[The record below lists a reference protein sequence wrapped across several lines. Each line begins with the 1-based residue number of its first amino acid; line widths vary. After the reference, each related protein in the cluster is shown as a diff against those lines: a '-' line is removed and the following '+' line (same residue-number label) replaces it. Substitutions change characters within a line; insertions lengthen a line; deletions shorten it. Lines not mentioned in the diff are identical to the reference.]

1 MQVHLLEGRERA
13 VEQLLQQDREVVNR
27 VALRGRR
34 LRVFRERR
42 LEEVE
47 THQSEL
53 GRAEWQG
60 KAEGKVPEQKL
71 ETRLA

>member
-1 MQVHLLEGRERA
+1 MQVRLLEGRERA